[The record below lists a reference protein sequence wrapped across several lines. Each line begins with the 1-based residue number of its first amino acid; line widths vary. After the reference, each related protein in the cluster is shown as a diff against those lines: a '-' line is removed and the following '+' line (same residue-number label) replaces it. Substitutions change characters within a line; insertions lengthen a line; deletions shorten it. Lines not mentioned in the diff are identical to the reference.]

1 MWLQLQ
7 LEPRGVPA
15 ILVQNNNT
23 GFCGV
28 AGCALKLFVMKSG
41 GEFVQTLGS
50 DGEVG
55 ALTGVEVLKTTTD
68 GHYDIR
74 KTWADGR
81 TRTIYR
87 WRGSGYFS
95 N

>member
-1 MWLQLQ
+1 
-7 LEPRGVPA
+7 VSPA
-15 ILVQNNNT
+15 SLVQNNNT

-28 AGCALKLFVMKSG
+28 AGCALKLFIMQPS
-41 GEFVQTLGS
+41 GEFNQALGS

-55 ALTGVEVLKTTTD
+55 ALTEIEVLKTIKD

-81 TRTIYR
+81 THTTYR
-87 WRGSGYFS
+87 WRGSGYSS

>member
-1 MWLQLQ
+1 MQ
-7 LEPRGVPA
+7 P
-15 ILVQNNNT
+15 
-23 GFCGV
+23 
-28 AGCALKLFVMKSG
+28 S
-41 GEFVQTLGS
+41 GEFNQALGS

-55 ALTGVEVLKTTTD
+55 ALTEIEVLKTIKD

-81 TRTIYR
+81 THTTYR
-87 WRGSGYFS
+87 WRGSGYSS